1 MLKNYLE
8 GKECAACI
16 VLKLVILQQL
26 FSVFSLPTF
35 FGSCFTYKSTDIR
48 ITLKGS

>member
-16 VLKLVILQQL
+16 VLKLVILQYL
-26 FSVFSLPTF
+26 FSMFSPSTF
-35 FGSCFTYKSTDIR
+35 FGSCFTYKSTGIK
-48 ITLKGS
+48 ITPE